1 MEITN
6 RAELLQVIADL
17 QGEMSNMRETID
29 KLAPVEEKAEDADPE
44 EKPAA
49 EEEPSE
55 EEVDDIDKLLQEN

>member
-29 KLAPVEEKAEDADPE
+29 KLAPVEEKAEEADPE
-44 EKPAA
+44 EKPA